1 MTKQMETMVPLQ
13 NSKENNPPGDRAN
26 RTVRWLIAAS
36 FAFLMAIGSVAAIPS
51 LTFARQL
58 PPPELPMKPA
68 QSPIDG
74 GLALLAAA
82 GGGYAIKKLR
92 DKRRSEEHT
101 SELQSR

>member
-58 PPPELPMKPA
+58 PAPELPMKPA
-68 QSPIDG
+68 QS
-74 GLALLAAA
+74 
-82 GGGYAIKKLR
+82 
-92 DKRRSEEHT
+92 RSEEHT
-101 SELQSR
+101 SELQSRGHPVCRLLLEKKRTDVL

>member
-74 GLALLAAA
+74 GLALLAADRQSTRLNSSHVA
-82 GGGYAIKKLR
+82 SSYAVFCLTQK
-92 DKRRSEEHT
+92 
-101 SELQSR
+101 